1 MITRSYSPDVTT
13 AEDAET
19 EVKQIVRKGYLQGL
33 PRAEIEKRVQKAAKA
48 ASEKVRLPSLRNAAY
63 RSLVALGQKELN
75 RLVYAFGRNGAL
87 AMTAIMLARRGRL
100 TPDAAPREGVVFRNI
115 AERIGRLDGDYE
127 TSAAGIPKRIYSK
140 EYMKDVRREFLRF
153 ADEQGLDP
161 DEMPNAKVRHSLVAK
176 AEMEVRYQAHM
187 ENIEDLRRGGHNL
200 VVCSVHADCS
210 DRCSRWQGRVY
221 SLDGTSG
228 VTLDGKRQFVPLEKA
243 TDIYY
248 TTKAGKTYKNGLLG
262 FNCRHHLYPY
272 REDMAIP
279 YVSKEKQVKE
289 RAINEKQREY
299 ERRIRLYRERA
310 LSLREIDPKLAE
322 EYSRKAGAEYK
333 AYKAFSHANGRAY
346 YPDRVK
352 ILF

>member
-33 PRAEIEKRVQKAAKA
+33 PRAEIEKRIQKAAKA
-48 ASEKVRLPSLRNAAY
+48 ASEKVRLPSLRNAVF
-63 RSLVALGQKELN
+63 RSLVALGQRELN
-75 RLVYAFGRNGAL
+75 RLVYAFGRNGVLTMA
-87 AMTAIMLARRGRL
+87 AILLARKGHL
-100 TPDAAPREGVVFRNI
+100 TPNKAPQDGVVFRNI
-115 AERIGRLDGDYE
+115 AERLGRLDGDYE

-140 EYMKDVRREFLRF
+140 EYMKDVRREFIRF

-161 DEMPNAKVRHSLVAK
+161 DEMPNAKIRHSLVAK
-176 AEMEVRYQAHM
+176 AEMEVRYQAHE
-187 ENIEDLRRGGHNL
+187 ENIESLRRGGNNL

-210 DRCSRWQGRVY
+210 DRCSKWQGRVY

-228 VTLDGKRQFVPLEKA
+228 VTPDGKRQFIPLEKA
-243 TDIYY
+243 TDIFY

-262 FNCRHHLYPY
+262 FNCRHYLYPY
-272 REDMAIP
+272 REGMAIP

>member
-33 PRAEIEKRVQKAAKA
+33 PRAEIEKRIQKAAKA
-48 ASEKVRLPSLRNAAY
+48 ASEKVRLPSLRNAVF
-63 RSLVALGQKELN
+63 RSLVALGQRELN
-75 RLVYAFGRNGAL
+75 RLVYAFGRNGVLTMA
-87 AMTAIMLARRGRL
+87 AILLARKGHL
-100 TPDAAPREGVVFRNI
+100 TPNKAPQDGVVFRNI
-115 AERIGRLDGDYE
+115 AERLGRLDGDYE
-127 TSAAGIPKRIYSK
+127 TSAAGTPKRIYSK
-140 EYMKDVRREFLRF
+140 EYMKDVRREFIRF

-161 DEMPNAKVRHSLVAK
+161 DEMPNAKIRHSLVAK
-176 AEMEVRYQAHM
+176 AEMEVRYQAHE
-187 ENIEDLRRGGHNL
+187 ENIESLRRGGNNL

-210 DRCSRWQGRVY
+210 DRCSKWQGRVY

-228 VTLDGKRQFVPLEKA
+228 VTPDGKRQFIPLEKA
-243 TDIYY
+243 TDIFY

-262 FNCRHHLYPY
+262 FNCRHYLYPY
-272 REDMAIP
+272 REGMAIP

>member
-33 PRAEIEKRVQKAAKA
+33 PRAEIEKRIQKAAKA
-48 ASEKVRLPSLRNAAY
+48 ASEKVRLPSLRNAVF
-63 RSLVALGQKELN
+63 RSLVALGQRELN
-75 RLVYAFGRNGAL
+75 RLVYAFGRNGVLTMA
-87 AMTAIMLARRGRL
+87 AILLARKGHL
-100 TPDAAPREGVVFRNI
+100 TPNKAPQDGVVFRNI
-115 AERIGRLDGDYE
+115 AERLGRFDGDYE

-140 EYMKDVRREFLRF
+140 EYMKDVRREFIRF

-161 DEMPNAKVRHSLVAK
+161 DEMPNAKIRHSLVAK
-176 AEMEVRYQAHM
+176 AEMEVRYQAHE
-187 ENIEDLRRGGHNL
+187 ENIESLRRGGNNL

-210 DRCSRWQGRVY
+210 DRCSKWQGRVY

-228 VTLDGKRQFVPLEKA
+228 VTPDGKRQFIPLEKA
-243 TDIYY
+243 TDIFY

-262 FNCRHHLYPY
+262 FNCRHYLYPY
-272 REDMAIP
+272 REGMAIP